1 MSLINLKNVLEP
13 PVNPSMTDNRT
24 GWSEL
29 EAVLGVSLPQDY
41 KDYISTYGTGGI
53 DNFIW
58 ILTPFDQDENVNFLI
73 RSEEMREAY
82 LESKQQFPE
91 DFKHCVFPEA
101 GGILPWGYTDNGDEL
116 YWKTTEDEKMWTT
129 IIYESRSSQYYEYP
143 MSMTEFLFGIL
154 SRNLVCDAFP
164 EDFPSEDPGFISVD
178 VE

>member
-1 MSLINLKNVLEP
+1 MSLNRLKGVLTP
-13 PVNPSMTDNRT
+13 PVNPSKAGNSM

-58 ILTPFDQDENVNFLI
+58 ILTPFDQDENVNFLA
-73 RSEEMREAY
+73 RTEEMREAY

-91 DFKHCVFPEA
+91 YYKHSFFPEA

-116 YWKTTEDEKMWTT
+116 YWKTNEDEGMWT
-129 IIYESRSSQYYEYP
+129 IIVYESRSSDYHEYP
-143 MSMTEFLFGIL
+143 MSMTEFLYEIV

-164 EDFPSEDPGFISVD
+164 EDFPSEEFEFILGD
-178 VE
+178 AE